1 MMSEKFTIDDI
12 HRIRYE
18 NFENTKNLT
27 PQELIEKTKYD
38 ALESKTRIAELRKK
52 AVRVQNLI

>member
-18 NFENTKNLT
+18 NFENTKILHPRN
-27 PQELIEKTKYD
+27 
-38 ALESKTRIAELRKK
+38 
-52 AVRVQNLI
+52 

>member
-18 NFENTKNLT
+18 NFENTKNFT
-27 PQELIEKTKYD
+27 PQELIEKNQ
-38 ALESKTRIAELRKK
+38 TRCLRK
-52 AVRVQNLI
+52 QNANYRTKKKGSKSK